1 MKKLNLKID
10 IVLEYLGAIYYLEE
24 KNYDSDKLNLLLS
37 IKKELFE
44 NGLLEINP
52 IFLDYL
58 SNVSIILYGY
68 ETVDPF
74 YINIFSEY
82 KKVGSIKRA
91 TDIITDIIFC
101 KCVSL
106 FSDSYINVG

>member
-1 MKKLNLKID
+1 MLKTIP
-10 IVLEYLGAIYYLEE
+10 LYRGYYI
-24 KNYDSDKLNLLLS
+24 S
-37 IKKELFE
+37 
-44 NGLLEINP
+44 
-52 IFLDYL
+52 
-58 SNVSIILYGY
+58 
-68 ETVDPF
+68 